1 MKQVMHEAI
10 KRQMPV
16 FHNQEPGGLSAT
28 VPPRKGDYLPKKG
41 PERYFE
47 PRTANI
53 RQHQQQQFYNDNQ
66 L

>member
-10 KRQMPV
+10 RNLVAYLQL
-16 FHNQEPGGLSAT
+16 FHQE
-28 VPPRKGDYLPKKG
+28 KGDYLPKKG